1 MELETAL
8 RSGKLPARL
17 AVLTC
22 DESPDWQRDRDGSLP
37 RRPSGGRPRRLPA
50 AARLM
55 PDSLPSAATRRSST
69 TPAVA
74 PSGYRTCSTSSCTC
88 APEASCSYDARSA
101 SRPWRGRPWPKRS
114 RGGWRTRIHERTV
127 VTSGSRLPK
136 AVDSVVI
143 RSGHVALT
151 NRRRAVAKLREYEM
165 DVVLAERGDTSTEVL
180 RLPPQEF
187 VSRCSLRENSAE
199 RDPHMAE
206 SYAVPAMSLRV
217 YEDVLCAPRQVAVQG
232 NLALPDTFR
241 FNAAPQLTNRFLF
254 DLGPYFAPA
263 RGGAKKARR
272 LEGTYFYLDSEW
284 TKHFGHVVTEQLSR
298 LWAVPEA
305 RKLAP
310 DLKALL
316 DRRNRKTGITS
327 YELEIFGA
335 AGFCESDI
343 TLHHRPVRVERLIA
357 ASPMWALPT
366 HVHPDIADLWQ
377 TIGERVAARAPEV
390 THAPRIFLSRRQA
403 RRGCRNVGEV
413 EALFATYGFEIVHP
427 EDLPLPAQI
436 KMFREAEVIAGFAG
450 SGMFNMQFCPSPR
463 HVIVLAPTSYPS
475 RNEYMICAAAGHRL
489 DYVWSTPDPEE
500 VQGPKPQ
507 YAGFRFDFENEGVF
521 LREVL
526 DGL

>member
-1 MELETAL
+1 M
-8 RSGKLPARL
+8 
-17 AVLTC
+17 
-22 DESPDWQRDRDGSLP
+22 P
-37 RRPSGGRPRRLPA
+37 RRGP
-50 AARLM
+50 
-55 PDSLPSAATRRSST
+55 
-69 TPAVA
+69 
-74 PSGYRTCSTSSCTC
+74 
-88 APEASCSYDARSA
+88 
-101 SRPWRGRPWPKRS
+101 
-114 RGGWRTRIHERTV
+114 
-127 VTSGSRLPK
+127 
-136 AVDSVVI
+136 
-143 RSGHVALT
+143 
-151 NRRRAVAKLREYEM
+151 
-165 DVVLAERGDTSTEVL
+165 
-180 RLPPQEF
+180 
-187 VSRCSLRENSAE
+187 
-199 RDPHMAE
+199 
-206 SYAVPAMSLRV
+206 
-217 YEDVLCAPRQVAVQG
+217 
-232 NLALPDTFR
+232 
-241 FNAAPQLTNRFLF
+241 TNRFLF
-254 DLGPYFAPA
+254 DLRTLLRACSGRCEEGEAP
-263 RGGAKKARR
+263 RR
-272 LEGTYFYLDSEW
+272 DLHTYLDSEW

-450 SGMFNMQFCPSPR
+450 SGMLTNMQVVQTPR

-475 RNEYMICAAAGHRL
+475 RNEYMICAEPGTGSTTCGVLPTRRRYKAPSR
-489 DYVWSTPDPEE
+489 STPDS
-500 VQGPKPQ
+500 GSTSRTR
-507 YAGFRFDFENEGVF
+507 GFSSAKFSTGCDILGR
-521 LREVL
+521 LTCPAAAR
-526 DGL
+526 

>member
-8 RSGKLPARL
+8 RSATLPARL
-17 AVLTC
+17 AVLTSG
-22 DESPDWQRDRDGSLP
+22 ESPDWQAIVTTVFPGARVVVVPADTSRSTAHARLAAFGRYQAILDDTGGGSERIPDLQHVFLHLRVGGVLFV
-37 RRPSGGRPRRLPA
+37 RRPQREPALAWTALAEEVTGRVEDPNPRKNR
-50 AARLM
+50 
-55 PDSLPSAATRRSST
+55 
-69 TPAVA
+69 
-74 PSGYRTCSTSSCTC
+74 GYKWQ
-88 APEASCSYDARSA
+88 P
-101 SRPWRGRPWPKRS
+101 
-114 RGGWRTRIHERTV
+114 I
-127 VTSGSRLPK
+127 PK

-165 DVVLAERGDTSTEVL
+165 DVVLAERGDTSTEVV

-335 AGFCESDI
+335 AGFCESEI

-436 KMFREAEVIAGFAG
+436 KMFRAAEVIAGFAG
-450 SGMFNMQFCPSPR
+450 SGMFNMQFCPTPR